1 MQYFLGIDVGGSVIK
16 SGLYDANGREKGVA
30 SISAPVVSPRLG
42 WTERDMNEMWGMA
55 CETIRQVLRTSDVA
69 GSDVAGV
76 SYSAHGKGLYAV
88 DRNGN
93 PVRNGIVSSDSRAMP
108 LVRRW
113 KSAKLEEKTYPLGFQ
128 QIWPSHPAS
137 LLAWLKEN
145 ELDNYRKIDRILMA
159 HDWIRYKM
167 TGQLNAEV
175 TNISGSNLFNV
186 RREEY
191 DRNLFALFGID
202 EMADCVAPTIDSAQS
217 SAGISKSAA
226 AETGLQEGTPVFG
239 GFFDVVS
246 AAVCSGLSDETRI
259 NVTMGTW
266 TIVTWVD
273 NKISESSYPYTWGR
287 YCIPGKYFV
296 HEGSPT
302 SASNLEWFVRNFMAD
317 KSNPYELANAM
328 VASVEKASTDIIF
341 FPYLF
346 ASNLGDNLSGGFYGL
361 ANAHNFAH
369 VVQALY
375 EGICFSQQAH
385 LERIVAL
392 AGTSRP
398 LRLTGG
404 PARSKEWVQM
414 VADISG
420 MPVEVVHVTESGCKG
435 AAIAAA
441 VGSGAFPSFKDAMDT
456 MCPEVS
462 SVEPDISVKQRY
474 QEKYA
479 RFRQLATVLNNATP
493 TRELL

>member
-1 MQYFLGIDVGGSVIK
+1 MD
-16 SGLYDANGREKGVA
+16 
-30 SISAPVVSPRLG
+30 
-42 WTERDMNEMWGMA
+42 EMWRVA
-55 CETIRQVLRTSDVA
+55 CETIRQVLQTSDVTA
-69 GSDVAGV
+69 SKVAGV

-88 DRNGN
+88 DRYGN

-113 KSAKLEEKTYPLGFQ
+113 RSTKLEERTYPLGFQ

-137 LLAWLKEN
+137 LLAWLKEY
-145 ELDNYRKIDRILMA
+145 EPDNYCKIDRILMA

-191 DRNLFALFGID
+191 DRNLLELFGIE
-202 EMADCVAPTIDSAQS
+202 EMSDCVAPIIDSSQS
-217 SAGISKSAA
+217 SGNVSKSAA
-226 AETGLQEGTPVFG
+226 AETGLNEGTPVFG

-246 AAVCSGLSDETRI
+246 AAVCSGLSDDTLI

-273 NKISESSYPYTWGR
+273 NKISQSNYPYTWGR
-287 YCIPGKYFV
+287 YCITGKYFV

-302 SASNLEWFVRNFMAD
+302 SASNLEWFVRTLMGD

-328 VASVEKASTDIIF
+328 VASVEKGSTNIIF

-361 ANAHNFAH
+361 ANAHNLAH
-369 VVQALY
+369 VVQAIY
-375 EGICFSQQAH
+375 EGICFSQQVH

-392 AGTSRP
+392 AGTARP
-398 LRLTGG
+398 LRLTGR
-404 PARSKEWVQM
+404 PSRSKELAQM

-420 MPVEVVHVTESGCKG
+420 MPVEVVHVAESGCKG

-441 VGSGAFPSFKDAMDT
+441 VGSGVFPSFREAMGT
-456 MCPEVS
+456 MCSEVS
-462 SVEPDISVKQRY
+462 PVEPDASVAQRY
-474 QEKYA
+474 QDKYA
-479 RFRQLATVLNNATP
+479 RFRQLAEMLNTVTP
-493 TRELL
+493 PCGPF